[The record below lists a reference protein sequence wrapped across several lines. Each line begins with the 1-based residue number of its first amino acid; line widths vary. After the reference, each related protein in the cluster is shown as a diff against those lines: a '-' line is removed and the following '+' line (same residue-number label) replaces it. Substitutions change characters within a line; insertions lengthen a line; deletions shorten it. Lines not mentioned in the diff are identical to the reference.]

1 MERRV
6 TTEQYRQTDA
16 AGDFDSQALCEEAD
30 KSINKRHEE
39 IDTVVHQLFID
50 YPVVETAGLD
60 DREVA
65 KRYGVDEEIASRALE
80 KAMRREQSHFGRHL
94 DY

>member
-6 TTEQYRQTDA
+6 TTEQHRQTDA
-16 AGDFDSQALCEEAD
+16 AGALDSQALYEEAD

-39 IDTVVHQLFID
+39 IDTVVHQLFVD

-65 KRYGVDEEIASRALE
+65 KRYDVDEEIASRALK
-80 KAMRREQSHFGRHL
+80 KAIRREQSHFGRHL

>member
-6 TTEQYRQTDA
+6 TTEQHKQTDT
-16 AGDFDSQALCEEAD
+16 AGDFDSQALYEEAD

-39 IDTVVHQLFID
+39 IDTIVHQLFID

-80 KAMRREQSHFGRHL
+80 KAIRREQSHFGRHL
-94 DY
+94 HY

>member
-6 TTEQYRQTDA
+6 TTEQDTQTET
-16 AGDFDSQALCEEAD
+16 AGDFDSRALYEEAD

-39 IDTVVHQLFID
+39 IDTVFHQLFVD
-50 YPVVETAGLD
+50 YPVGETAGLD

-65 KRYGVDEEIASRALE
+65 KRYDVDEEIASRALK
-80 KAMRREQSHFGRHL
+80 KAIRREQSHFGRHL